1 MRTMMDLVKDV
12 LSLSNTDLDLLAQA
26 LATYD
31 IRKASRLEFFLNAQI
46 AEEDKRRLAVYN
58 EIMKESA

>member
-31 IRKASRLEFFLNAQI
+31 IRKADRFKFFLTTHI
-46 AEEDKRRLAVYN
+46 IEEDARRLRDYKA
-58 EIMKESA
+58 MKEAA